1 MNQHLDKQEAD
12 SVLLTDRDDAHP
24 AHSLSA
30 YLKFIIP
37 SLIGV
42 LFFLTPVVVDGKVT
56 IGMGV
61 LADELKALTKDYLPA
76 FATGLLAISAL
87 VALYAALLK
96 PRWASKDSTLVEVFT
111 PKGGWLALRVV
122 GAAFAAMTL
131 FEVGPEWVWNRNT
144 GGVMLMDLT
153 PVLITF
159 FFFAAILLPFLVDFG
174 FMEFIGT
181 LLRNIFQK
189 VFKLPGRSSI
199 DAVASWLGSGTVGVL
214 ITTQQYE
221 QGFYSK
227 REAAVIATN
236 FSIASIAFSLLISNF
251 IGLDHL
257 FVPFYLTVVA
267 AGLVAAVITPRLPPL
282 SWKKDEYNSASG
294 KQIKEAVPN
303 GHSLFSWGLEQ
314 AVRRAHNAPGAA
326 ALGRSCLMNVTD
338 IWFGLLPLVMAI
350 GTVSLALTEY
360 TPIFT
365 WLSYPFIPLLELLQL
380 PEAAAAA
387 PAMLVGFADMFL
399 PAVLGKGIESELTR
413 FVVACVSLTQLIYMS
428 EVGVLLLKSKI
439 PLNLLELFAIFI
451 LRTLITLPII
461 ALIAHTLVF

>member
-1 MNQHLDKQEAD
+1 MNQHLDQQEAG
-12 SVLLTDRDDAHP
+12 SLLLTDRDDKHP
-24 AHSLSA
+24 RHSLFA

-42 LFFLTPVVVDGKVT
+42 LFFLTPIVVDDKVT

-61 LADELKALTKDYLPA
+61 LADLLKGATQDYLPG
-76 FATGLLAISAL
+76 FATALLVISAA
-87 VALYAALLK
+87 VSLYAAIAK
-96 PRWASKDSTLVEVFT
+96 PRWTERDNTLVEVFT
-111 PKGGWLALRVV
+111 PKGLWLALRLV

-131 FEVGPEWVWNRNT
+131 LQVGPEWVWNRNT
-144 GGVMLMDLT
+144 GGVMLLDLT

-181 LLRNIFQK
+181 LVRNLFRA

-257 FVPFYLTVVA
+257 FVPFYLTVVV
-267 AGLVAAVITPRLPPL
+267 AGLIAAVITPRLPPL
-282 SWKKDEYNSASG
+282 CWKKDEYNEAAG
-294 KQIKEAVPN
+294 KQIREELPN

-314 AVRRAHNAPGAA
+314 AVRRAATAPSAG
-326 ALGRSCLMNVTD
+326 ALGKSCLLNVTD

-380 PEAAAAA
+380 PEAHAAA
-387 PAMLVGFADMFL
+387 PTMLVGFADMFL

-413 FVVACVSLTQLIYMS
+413 FVIASVSLTQLIYMS

>member
-1 MNQHLDKQEAD
+1 MNQHLDQTEAE
-12 SVLLTDRDDAHP
+12 SVLLTDQDDAHSK
-24 AHSLSA
+24 HSLST

-37 SLIGV
+37 SLIGF
-42 LFFLTPVVVDGKVT
+42 LFFLTHIVVDDKVT

-61 LADELKALTKDYLPA
+61 LADKLNGLTKDYLPT
-76 FATGLLAISAL
+76 FATSILVLSAL
-87 VALYAALLK
+87 IAILAAVIK

-111 PKGGWLALRVV
+111 PKGIWLALRIV
-122 GAAFAAMTL
+122 GASFAAMTL
-131 FEVGPEWVWNRNT
+131 LEVGPEWVWNRNT
-144 GGVMLMDLT
+144 GGVMLMDLA

-181 LLRNIFQK
+181 LVRNIFQK
-189 VFKLPGRSSI
+189 VFRLPGRSSI

-221 QGFYSK
+221 QGFYSQ
-227 REAAVIATN
+227 REASVIATN
-236 FSIASIAFSLLISNF
+236 FSIASIAFSLLISSF
-251 IGLDHL
+251 MGLDHL
-257 FVPFYLTVVA
+257 FVPFYLTVVV

-282 SWKKDEYNSASG
+282 SWKKDEYSESG
-294 KQIKEAVPN
+294 KQIKETVPN

-314 AVRRAHNAPGAA
+314 ALRRAANAPSAA

-338 IWFGLLPLVMAI
+338 ILFGLLPLVIAI
-350 GTVSLALTEY
+350 GTVSLALAEY

-365 WLSYPFIPLLELLQL
+365 WLSYPFIPLLELLRL

-399 PAVLGKGIESELTR
+399 PAVLGKGIESEITR

-451 LRTLITLPII
+451 IRTLITLPII